1 MDNHIYERIYL
12 SSQTLLGYIKD
23 ERYEDANDELKFIE
37 INIRRLDEKT
47 LLSLSREQVDYLW
60 KLVDLLQDSGG
71 KLQRRRDDLV
81 EAIAPLN
88 NVSAVINTVEVRVC

>member
-88 NVSAVINTVEVRVC
+88 NVSAVNKRKQY

>member
-1 MDNHIYERIYL
+1 MDNQIYERIYL

-71 KLQRRRDDLV
+71 KLQKRRDDLV

-88 NVSAVINTVEVRVC
+88 NVSAVNKRKQY